1 MFFSKP
7 VLLWLS
13 VEISGGAHLTFS
25 PPRALDRV
33 ILVQTLSQLKTL
45 VSVCRSKE

>member
-13 VEISGGAHLTFS
+13 VGGAHLTFS
-25 PPRALDRV
+25 PPRAHDRV
-33 ILVQTLSQLKTL
+33 ILTLSQLKTL
-45 VSVCRSKE
+45 VNVCRSKE